1 MKKISM
7 LLFILVMAAALFA
20 QIDIT
25 IGTGTSTGRY
35 PFNDYYVYSRSQ
47 CIYLESEIGYPGTIH
62 KLRWYRS
69 DTGADPTTMN
79 TQIWLKTTTNAVLTD
94 VNWEDPGTLVATIT
108 NQDLGAGGGWYE
120 VDINDFNY
128 TGGNL
133 LVSVYTQNADYTTP
147 HSYWYYTTTTG
158 YNRCRLGNSDTVNP
172 PTLSLSTSRPNIQI
186 NMTAGSP
193 TSAPNAPILV
203 SPANSSWALTNAI
216 LVWNSGGGFPS
227 TYDVYFGTSSNPPLV
242 SDNQTA
248 TSYTPTL
255 AAGTTYYWKVVASNS
270 LGDSPASSVWSF
282 QTPTAT
288 QLAESFENTTF
299 PPAGWT
305 NPGSWSRS
313 TSYAVNGTASAYKYG
328 STSSQY
334 ILSTPKCT
342 ITATSALNLW
352 SLCSATTGTLQI
364 VYSPDRTT
372 WTQIGSNITHAATY
386 TWYNSNIDLSSL
398 AGNNYYLGIR
408 TGLQAASFYIDM
420 VVGPEITPEAP
431 GAPVLSTP
439 ADLATNMSIYPSFTW
454 TAPTT
459 GGVPTGYKLYCDTN
473 NPPTTVIYDGSNL
486 TYKMTTA
493 LNFGATYYWTVKAY
507 NTAGEGPAA
516 TVRSFTTMANITV
529 SSLPFNEG
537 FETGNTDQA
546 VVANWLQEVMGTT
559 TPLWTANSS
568 QTTYNRTPRTGTFN
582 AYLRYGCD
590 NYLMRP
596 FVLTGGQSYDV
607 EFYARQDMSTPTD
620 ATMGIYYGTQGLSSA
635 MTNTILPQT
644 GVINGDY
651 QRLYGSFTP
660 ASSGTYWIG
669 IHSVMNSTPW
679 YFSLDDIQVRQ
690 TPAAPIFTISPN
702 VTDWNFGGI
711 LINTPATK
719 QFTITNNGGGTLVIN
734 SVVASGAY
742 YSISQQPTNTNL
754 TAGQSTNFT
763 VQFLPTVAG
772 GPYTGSVTI
781 TYGSGARSTY
791 VINLSGSAYAPATL
805 PLTEGF
811 ESGWNNWIVVNGTQT
826 NKWCVGTATFHNG
839 TQSAYISNDG
849 GTTNNYDI
857 TSTSVVHIYKDIAF
871 DANSLNFPLT
881 FWWKGYGESSS
892 YDYLQVFI
900 VDTGVTPVAGTRL
913 TSGQVGS
920 NYNMQSAW
928 TQANITLPATLSGTV
943 KRLVFSWWN
952 DGSGGTQPPIAID
965 DISLTATPM
974 PTEPTFSYA
983 PSSINFGTVMNGVQT
998 GPQNVTITNTGGGT
1012 LTINASDIS
1021 IIGTNA
1027 DQFSFSAANLP
1038 ANLTFQ
1044 QSVVIPVYVTG
1055 TTEGAISATLR
1066 ITNAYRTDHDVALS
1080 ATVLPVGI
1088 SIIGNGTANLYLPI
1102 YPYYGYTYSQSIF
1115 LQSEIGVTEEKMID
1129 KIYYHW
1135 NGAGEATNSNNW
1147 TVYMGHTSLNAFA
1160 TGTSWIPLSSLTQ
1173 VFTGEVALPAVD
1185 EWIEIPLNTPFLY
1198 NGTDNLAICVDE
1210 NESGYDSSSDYFYCT
1225 STTAYRSIRYYDD
1238 YTNPDPAAPPT
1249 GTTVLGY
1256 PNLMLHLFTPQAFV
1270 NLTYPADGAINVPLT
1285 PAGFDFTWNAWLPG
1299 GPITGYD
1306 FYIATSE
1313 ETITD
1318 DPVYAEY
1325 GLTGTSHNAIAN
1337 GWTPS
1342 YNTRYFWMVTAN
1354 NAETSMNSAVYSFT
1368 FQADPRITIP
1378 YTQDFG
1384 TTLTWPLNWTQSYT
1398 TGGSNRWSVTDTNIA
1413 GGTSNEMTAEWAS
1426 GTFISRLITPPI
1438 NTTGIT
1444 TFVAKFKHYYNDYG
1458 TGITYKLQYSYDLN
1472 TWYDSPW
1479 TNASG
1484 TGDASGTVSVIFTGI
1499 NQPITYV
1506 AWVLDGNHYQ
1516 FDEWYVDDVQLMVP
1530 LNNDVGVASWDV
1542 TQQVYPEGAVVTPKA
1557 TVANFGLN
1565 TQSFTVTCTIGSY
1578 SNTQSVSNLAF
1589 GATQQVT
1596 FANYLPTV
1604 WTAELAT
1611 VTTNLATDEDADN
1624 NTVENAVICLPLNTP
1639 ALANNAQTDQYVQ
1652 FNLDNPGTLNPLAN
1666 GYTGSYFMSGGAWVN
1681 GTWKTVEYDDGT
1693 LATDNFYDI
1702 NPLSGAS
1709 NLIGPTGAALMGI
1722 AFDDNDGTGD
1732 TLYGVSSDGY
1742 LYTVDITTG
1751 AATVIDS
1758 LWYDLGAQGQHSLAN
1773 IGGLMIDIAYDNA
1786 NNILYGVD
1794 LGNDCLWTINPATC
1808 ELTFIGYFGIDLNY
1822 AQGASFDEVNG
1833 LMFLAGYSNGGA
1845 LYWVDTTYGG
1855 AYKVGSFGTGAYEL
1869 DAFAIPYGTA
1879 PETPVVT
1886 AATSGRVLSWPNVQG
1901 AAQYKIYASDDPY
1914 GTFTYYAT
1922 AYTNSWT
1929 DPDITSAKKFY
1940 KVTAVGGRMASN
1952 RQPIRYTNELRKT
1965 KVSSPK
1971 PASFGI
1977 ANAKLRK

>member
-1 MKKISM
+1 MKKI
-7 LLFILVMAAALFA
+7 LLLVMALVLATAMFA
-20 QIDIT
+20 DVV
-25 IGTGTSTGRY
+25 IGTGTSTQYY
-35 PFNDYYVYSRSQ
+35 PMSTYYNYYRSAAL
-47 CIYLESEIGYPGTIH
+47 YLASEINVSSGGTITH
-62 KLRWYRS
+62 LKWYCGTANTTTSIPVTIYMKQTTATTLAS
-69 DTGADPTTMN
+69 DTWANINVGTTSVY
-79 TQIWLKTTTNAVLTD
+79 TGTCIFNAT
-94 VNWEDPGTLVATIT
+94 
-108 NQDLGAGGGWYE
+108 GWYTF
-120 VDINDFNY
+120 DINDFAY
-128 TGGNL
+128 DGTSNL
-133 LVSVYTQNADYTTP
+133 EILVESGSAPFVSPYVN
-147 HSYWYYTTTTG
+147 WRYTTTTTNLFTRAQADG
-158 YNRCRLGNSDTVNP
+158 SA
-172 PTLSLSTSRPNIQI
+172 PTSLTASTYRPNITLVGI
-186 NMTAGSP
+186 TTPIPPNPTTLISP
-193 TSAPNAPILV
+193 LNGATGVLE
-203 SPANSSWALTNAI
+203 
-216 LVWNSGGGFPS
+216 
-227 TYDVYFGTSSNPPLV
+227 
-242 SDNQTA
+242 TA
-248 TSYTPTL
+248 T
-255 AAGTTYYWKVVASNS
+255 
-270 LGDSPASSVWSF
+270 
-282 QTPTAT
+282 
-288 QLAESFENTTF
+288 
-299 PPAGWT
+299 
-305 NPGSWSRS
+305 
-313 TSYAVNGTASAYKYG
+313 
-328 STSSQY
+328 
-334 ILSTPKCT
+334 
-342 ITATSALNLW
+342 LNW
-352 SLCSATTGTLQI
+352 
-364 VYSPDRTT
+364 
-372 WTQIGSNITHAATY
+372 N
-386 TWYNSNIDLSSL
+386 
-398 AGNNYYLGIR
+398 
-408 TGLQAASFYIDM
+408 AAS
-420 VVGPEITPEAP
+420 
-431 GAPVLSTP
+431 GA
-439 ADLATNMSIYPSFTW
+439 
-454 TAPTT
+454 
-459 GGVPTGYKLYCDTN
+459 TGYKLYFGTD
-473 NPPTTVIYDGSNL
+473 NPPTNIVNGTNLGDVL
-486 TYKMTTA
+486 TYDPVGNMAFNTT
-493 LNFGATYYWTVKAY
+493 FYWKVVPTNAY
-507 NTAGEGPAA
+507 GDASGCP
-516 TVRSFTTMANITV
+516 VWSFTTRPDPTIYTFPWV
-529 SSLPFNEG
+529 
-537 FETGNTDQA
+537 TDF
-546 VVANWLQEVMGTT
+546 GTT
-559 TPLWTANSS
+559 GTPWPPTNWNKYSGVLANPTVLGSPGTGSWLTRVWRTDGSTNYAAVINIFSTVNGWLITPPISIPANDYELKFDLALTDYYSSNPITSDPNGTTGTDDVFAVLIGDGTSWTPANVVRQWDNAGSPYVYNNISYLGETITIPMGAAGTKYVAFYGCSTTAN
-568 QTTYNRTPRTGTFN
+568 
-582 AYLRYGCD
+582 AD
-590 NYLMRP
+590 NDL
-596 FVLTGGQSYDV
+596 FVD
-607 EFYARQDMSTPTD
+607 
-620 ATMGIYYGTQGLSSA
+620 
-635 MTNTILPQT
+635 N
-644 GVINGDY
+644 VI
-651 QRLYGSFTP
+651 
-660 ASSGTYWIG
+660 
-669 IHSVMNSTPW
+669 
-679 YFSLDDIQVRQ
+679 VRQ
-690 TPAAPIFTISPN
+690 TPTAPIFTLTPD
-702 VTDWNFGGI
+702 VTEWNFG
-711 LINTPATK
+711 LCPTQVPATK
-719 QFTITNNGGGTLVIN
+719 QFTITNTGSGTLVIS
-734 SVVASGAY
+734 SVVANGDY
-742 YSISQQPTNTNL
+742 YSISEQPTDTNL
-754 TAGQSTNFT
+754 TTNESTNFT

-781 TYGSGARSTY
+781 TYSSGERSTY

-826 NKWCVGTATFHNG
+826 NQWCVGTATFHNG
-839 TQSAYISNDG
+839 AQSAYISNDNG
-849 GTTNNYDI
+849 VTNAYN
-857 TSTSVVHIYKDIAF
+857 TGSTSIVHIYKDIAF

-881 FWWKGYGESSS
+881 FWWKGYGESAY
-892 YDYLQVFI
+892 YDYLQVFV
-900 VDTGVTPVAGTRL
+900 VDTNVTPVAGTRL

-920 NYNMQSAW
+920 NYNMQNTW

-1012 LTINASDIS
+1012 LSINVSDIS

-1027 DQFSFSAANLP
+1027 DQFSFSDDNLP

-1115 LQSEIGVTEEKMID
+1115 LQSEIGVTGQKMID

-1185 EWIEIPLNTPFLY
+1185 EWIEIPLDTPFLY

-1210 NESGYDSSSDYFYCT
+1210 NESSYDSSIDYFYCT

-1238 YTNPDPAAPPT
+1238 YTNPDPAAPPA

-1368 FQADPRITIP
+1368 FQADPRITLP

-1384 TTLTWPLNWTQSYT
+1384 TTLTWPLNWTQSFT

-1444 TFVAKFKHYYNDYG
+1444 TFVAKFKHYYNDYAA
-1458 TGITYKLQYSYDLN
+1458 GITYKMQYSYDLN

-1484 TGDASGTVSVIFTGI
+1484 TGDASGTVNVIFTGI

-1506 AWVLDGNHYQ
+1506 AWVLDGDHYQ
-1516 FDEWYVDDVQLMVP
+1516 FDFWYVDDVQLMVP

-1557 TVANFGLN
+1557 TVTNYGLN

-1611 VTTNLATDEDADN
+1611 VTTNLATDEDAAN
-1624 NTVENAVICLPLNTP
+1624 NTAENVVICLPLNTP

-1693 LATDNFYDI
+1693 LTTDNYYDI

-1709 NLIGPTGAALMGI
+1709 TLIGPTGAALMGI

-1786 NNILYGVD
+1786 DNILYGVD

-1822 AQGASFDEVNG
+1822 AQGASLDEVNG

-1855 AYKVGSFGTGAYEL
+1855 AYKVGSFGTNAYEL

-1940 KVTAVGGRMASN
+1940 KVTAVGGRMANN